1 MKVTVFNL
9 CETDP
14 VGSIFKSFSLSMN
27 KKIALFSIMLLSATL
42 SNAQYVLKEADKQA
56 SLYNYTAAIP
66 LYKKAFSKKISVRA
80 IRGVADSYKLLN
92 EYPEAE
98 TWYRKLV
105 ALPEHTANDELH
117 YAKVLINNAKYTAA
131 KEALDGYLAKQPNDI
146 LAMNMQA
153 GCDSAAKWNAKP
165 VKGDLEN
172 LKAMNTQWSDWGTG
186 FRTGRFVFA
195 SDRPYD
201 SLRHDKLYNNSNIS
215 RKRYGFTGRSYFHL
229 YESDGFDSSTTR
241 LLSRNVNG
249 DYHSAKATYTADG
262 NTMYY
267 AVTNLVKKKSRF
279 AEQLYTLNVELKAS
293 KWNNTNANWEIDSFP
308 YNEIFNYSVGDPF
321 ISADGRTLYFVADYG
336 TRGLGSTDIYYCTRG
351 QDGKWQ
357 TPVNMGP
364 SINTAGSE
372 RTPFMDSTGVFYFAT
387 DGRPG
392 VGGLDIF
399 SAKQKDGVWYPVN
412 MGAPVN
418 SAQDDFG
425 PAYNTGKS
433 MYFSSN
439 RAGGYGNDD
448 IYRFTPWKIL
458 VFSLEGKAFDK
469 ATKAPLGNA
478 TVALANKATGNVL
491 TTGTDDEGNYKFVL
505 DSLSDYGLNATR
517 VTYSPSENVLV
528 TTNGLTASQVIHQD
542 VFLPKIVI
550 AQVAAPEK
558 KTLIVAKA
566 NVAGHK
572 IDLGNRFNPANVYFD
587 LGKSAV
593 RPDAAKELDKLIAL
607 MKENPQWK
615 LMMGFHTDSRSDDNY
630 NMKLS
635 QKRAAS
641 VLQYFISKGI
651 AKERMTA
658 TGYGETR
665 LINRCANGVH
675 CSEQEHQANRRTE
688 FEVFDR

>member
-1 MKVTVFNL
+1 
-9 CETDP
+9 
-14 VGSIFKSFSLSMN
+14 MN

-66 LYKKAFSKKISVRA
+66 LYKKAFSKKVTVRA
-80 IRGVADSYKLLN
+80 IRGVADSYQLLN
-92 EYPEAE
+92 EYAEAE

-105 ALPEHTANDELH
+105 VLPEHTANDELH
-117 YAKVLINNAKYTAA
+117 YAKVLINNAKYADA
-131 KEALDGYLAKQPNDI
+131 KEALDGYLGKQPNDP
-146 LAMNMQA
+146 LAISMKQ
-153 GCDSAAKWNAKP
+153 GCDSAVKWNAKP

-172 LKAMNTQWSDWGTG
+172 LKAMNTQWADWGTG
-186 FRTGRFVFA
+186 FRNGRFVFA

-201 SLRHDKLYNNSNIS
+201 SLRHDQLFNNSNIS
-215 RKRYGFTGRSYFHL
+215 RKKYGFTGRSYLHL

-267 AVTNLVKKKSRF
+267 AVTNMVKKKGRF
-279 AEQLYTLNVELKAS
+279 AEQLYTLNVELKAAQ
-293 KWNNTNANWEIDSFP
+293 WNNTTGNWETDSFP
-308 YNEIFNYSVGDPF
+308 YNEIFDYSVGDPF
-321 ISADGRTLYFVADYG
+321 ISADGRILYFVADYG
-336 TRGLGSTDIYYCTRG
+336 TRGLGGTDIYYCSRG
-351 QDGKWQ
+351 KDGKWE

-387 DGRPG
+387 NGRPG
-392 VGGLDIF
+392 IGGLDIF
-399 SAKQKDGVWYPVN
+399 SAKQHNGNWEVKN

-425 PAYNTGKS
+425 PAYNTGKTL
-433 MYFSSN
+433 YFSSN
-439 RAGGYGNDD
+439 RPGGYGNDD

-469 ATKAPLGNA
+469 VTKAPLSNT
-478 TVALANKATGNVL
+478 TVKLANKATGNVL
-491 TTGTDDEGNYKFVL
+491 TAETDDEGNYRFVL

-517 VTYSPSENVLV
+517 VTYNPAENAVV
-528 TTNGLTASQVIHQD
+528 TTNGLKESQVLHQD
-542 VFLPKIVI
+542 LLLQKIEI
-550 AQVAAPEK
+550 KQVAAPEK
-558 KTLIVAKA
+558 KPLIIAKA
-566 NVAGHK
+566 NVTGHK

-593 RPDAAKELDKLIAL
+593 RPDAARELNKLIAL
-607 MKENPQWK
+607 MKENPSWK
-615 LMMGFHTDSRSDDNY
+615 LAMGFHTDSRSDDNY

-635 QKRAAS
+635 QRRAAS
-641 VLQYFISKGI
+641 VLQYFISQGI

>member
-1 MKVTVFNL
+1 
-9 CETDP
+9 
-14 VGSIFKSFSLSMN
+14 MN

>member
-1 MKVTVFNL
+1 
-9 CETDP
+9 
-14 VGSIFKSFSLSMN
+14 MN

-66 LYKKAFSKKISVRA
+66 LYKKAFSKKVSVRA

-131 KEALDGYLAKQPNDI
+131 KEALDGYLAKQPNDV